1 MPEIETN
8 LGELRRKRGLSAI
21 HLAATAGV
29 SRQTIYAME
38 AGTYVPNTAVALR
51 LARALETTVEELF
64 SLPGPVPAPELRE
77 ERAVLLPGSAALQAG
92 QAVQLCRVDQ
102 RLIASPPSPVPWY
115 FPAADA
121 VVADQPGS
129 QGKTRVQIFQ
139 AEGDFTNRIL
149 VAGCDPGISVLSRH
163 VQTAGIEL
171 VLAHRNS
178 SQALSLLKEGSIH
191 IAGTHL
197 RDEASGE
204 SNLPEIGRLF
214 PRNSVAVIA
223 FAVWE
228 EGILTARGNPK
239 GIRGIEDLARN
250 DVSIVNREK
259 GSGIRALLDA
269 RLERIGIPPK
279 SVRGYNQL
287 APGHLPA
294 AWQVQS
300 GAVDCCLATRG
311 AACVFGLTFLPLVT
325 ERYDLVIR
333 KQHLDLPRMQ
343 NLFDTLSRSGFRREL
358 EGLGGYDT
366 RVAGQRLL

>member
-1 MPEIETN
+1 MSEIETN

-64 SLPGPVPAPELRE
+64 SLPGPASAPNLRE
-77 ERAVLLPGSAALQAG
+77 DRATLLPGSTILQAG

-102 RLIASPPSPVPWY
+102 RLMASLPSPVPWY
-115 FPAADA
+115 FQATDA
-121 VVADQPGS
+121 VVADPPGR

-139 AEGDFTNRIL
+139 AEGDFTNRLL

-163 VQTAGIEL
+163 VQAADIEL

-178 SQALSLLKEGSIH
+178 SQALSLLKEGCVH

-197 RDEASGE
+197 RDEVSGE
-204 SNLPEIGRLF
+204 SNLPEIDRLF
-214 PRNSVAVIA
+214 PKNSVAVIA

-228 EGILTARGNPK
+228 EGILTASGNPK
-239 GIRGIEDLARN
+239 GIRGIEDFARK
-250 DVSIVNREK
+250 DILIVNREP
-259 GSGIRALLDA
+259 GSGIRSLLDS
-269 RLERIGIPPK
+269 RLQQGGIKPK
-279 SVRGYNQL
+279 MVRGYERL
-287 APGHLPA
+287 ALGHLPA
-294 AWQVQS
+294 AWQVQA
-300 GAVDCCLATRG
+300 GAADCCLATRG
-311 AACVFGLTFLPLVT
+311 AARVFGLNFLPLVT

-343 NLFDTLSRSGFRREL
+343 NLLDTLSRSGFRREL